1 MRKVLK
7 VLIASI
13 SNSDEAELLF
23 DFFNLSK
30 RVTDTRDNPNERN
43 KMLFLSAAAINIS
56 LVSNLL
62 CFQDERGTTARGVI
76 DLWIVKFY
84 FNLLLLL
91 ITSNNEIFKL
101 STTMNEIN
109 KFRLKN
115 QISAKTFSDEFKLMS
130 TLNRIS
136 LLRRHFNYI

>member
-13 SNSDEAELLF
+13 SYSDEAELLL
-23 DFFNLSK
+23 DFFKLSK

-84 FNLLLLL
+84 SNLLLLL
-91 ITSNNEIFKL
+91 ITSNNEIF
-101 STTMNEIN
+101 
-109 KFRLKN
+109 
-115 QISAKTFSDEFKLMS
+115 
-130 TLNRIS
+130 
-136 LLRRHFNYI
+136 